1 MSRYIENAGAF
12 YAYVSKGLGRV
23 SGIGAAFVALIAYN
37 SMQIGIYGLFGV
49 AMGGFMAGYL
59 GVDLPWWF
67 WCLVA
72 GVVIALLG
80 VLQIDLNARVL
91 AVMLGL
97 EVLIVALFDIAILG
111 DPGPQGLTMI
121 GFSPTIA
128 FSAAVGATLTFCVA
142 SFVGFESA
150 AIYSEECRDPRRT
163 VARATYL
170 AVGLIA
176 VFYALSS
183 WLLGVAAG
191 PNTIVDPNALVEAGF
206 ETDGAPDPTT
216 VLFITGAERLG
227 EIWGTAAALL
237 FATSLFAALL
247 SFHNAVARYA
257 FALGREGV
265 LPSVFGRVNSRTGAP
280 WVASLMQSVL
290 ALTVV
295 LVFAIAAANPVL
307 TLFTWLTNLGALGVL
322 LLMASTSFAVVGYFR
337 RRPQA
342 AVGSWAATWAPAIA
356 GVLLLVLLVL
366 GVANFN
372 VLITGLTDAPI
383 DTMTIV
389 LPLILFGGGIVGLI
403 VGAVL
408 KRSRPDVYERIGGGA
423 GAEE

>member
-1 MSRYIENAGAF
+1 M
-12 YAYVSKGLGRV
+12 
-23 SGIGAAFVALIAYN
+23 
-37 SMQIGIYGLFGV
+37 
-49 AMGGFMAGYL
+49 
-59 GVDLPWWF
+59 
-67 WCLVA
+67 
-72 GVVIALLG
+72 
-80 VLQIDLNARVL
+80 
-91 AVMLGL
+91 
-97 EVLIVALFDIAILG
+97 
-111 DPGPQGLTMI
+111 
-121 GFSPTIA
+121 
-128 FSAAVGATLTFCVA
+128 
-142 SFVGFESA
+142 
-150 AIYSEECRDPRRT
+150 
-163 VARATYL
+163 
-170 AVGLIA
+170 
-176 VFYALSS
+176 
-183 WLLGVAAG
+183 
-191 PNTIVDPNALVEAGF
+191 VDPNALVEAGF

-280 WVASLMQSVL
+280 WVASLTQSVL
-290 ALTVV
+290 ALTIV

-322 LLMASTSFAVVGYFR
+322 LLMAATSFAV
-337 RRPQA
+337 
-342 AVGSWAATWAPAIA
+342 
-356 GVLLLVLLVL
+356 
-366 GVANFN
+366 
-372 VLITGLTDAPI
+372 GLTEAPI
-383 DTMTIV
+383 DTMTVV